1 MKTIIIILFS
11 IFSLKGCAEYKEL
24 EKVKIVYQANTR
36 GFHQTIVIENKT
48 FRVINQRDTKGKLIT
63 LTDAQWKNLADL
75 FNKIDL
81 DSFNKLKGPTEQ
93 RFYDGKPHGNLTI
106 TKDDKEYTTL
116 GFDAGIPPVK
126 IKEFVD
132 TIVAYANVNK

>member
-1 MKTIIIILFS
+1 MKAIIIILFS
-11 IFSLKGCAEYKEL
+11 IFSVKGCMEYKEL
-24 EKVKIVYQANTR
+24 EKVKIFYEANSR
-36 GFHQTIVIENKT
+36 GFHQSILIENKT
-48 FRVINQRDTKGKLIT
+48 FRVINKRDTKGELIT

-81 DSFNKLKGPTEQ
+81 DSFNELKGPTEQ
-93 RFYDGKPHGNLTI
+93 RFYDGKPHANITI
-106 TKDDKEYTTL
+106 TKDEKEFTTL

-132 TIVAYANVNK
+132 TIVAYASTKN